1 MIRALAEGMAN
12 RAAVDE
18 AMVTLDLS
26 RSVVYE
32 LVRRYRRRPQTS
44 SLLPLKSG
52 RHTHAHF
59 LGPDREELLAVTI
72 RQFYLTPQR
81 PPLAAL
87 FQEVRLRFAQH
98 RLKPPHYRTVRQRVQ
113 QLPSHL
119 VLQRREGAK
128 SARAKLGPVLASTLR
143 ADSPLD
149 VVQIDHT
156 PADVIVVD
164 QENRLP
170 IGRPCLS
177 LAIDVA
183 SRMVMGFQVS
193 LEPPSALAVSLV
205 LTHAVLPKA
214 EWLADRELPT
224 VEWPA
229 CGLPDRI
236 HVDNGKEFHSEAFA
250 RACQEHGIEVE
261 YRPREQP
268 HFGGHVER
276 LIGTM
281 MGAVHLLPGTTF
293 SNPQEKASYDAEG
306 RAVLTLPELERWL
319 GLQIAGVYH
328 LTVHS
333 QLGRT
338 PLEAWQEGMARRKLP
353 VRIPKDPAAF
363 FLDFLPGVTRRV
375 ERDGIHFHRIRYWS
389 NVLSPWAGRREEPLL
404 VKYDPRNLSRLYVR
418 DAGGRYWTVPYANL
432 GLPPIALW
440 ELLEVRREQRRRG
453 DHDSS
458 ERDTFAHILQQRQIV
473 KKATREAQQRRRGE
487 RMVQAPATPPSTAA
501 PRESPPD
508 TELKPFPVEE
518 WGDD

>member
-1 MIRALAEGMAN
+1 MPPRGWRSWTEATEAEWAVARERERVIRALAEGMAN

-319 GLQIAGVYH
+319 GLQIAGVY
-328 LTVHS
+328 LS
-333 QLGRT
+333 SAGR
-338 PLEAWQEGMARRKLP
+338 PSRPGRRGWHEGSCRCG
-353 VRIPKDPAAF
+353 
-363 FLDFLPGVTRRV
+363 FL
-375 ERDGIHFHRIRYWS
+375 RIRRRSSWIF
-389 NVLSPWAGRREEPLL
+389 SPVSPGE
-404 VKYDPRNLSRLYVR
+404 
-418 DAGGRYWTVPYANL
+418 
-432 GLPPIALW
+432 
-440 ELLEVRREQRRRG
+440 
-453 DHDSS
+453 SS
-458 ERDTFAHILQQRQIV
+458 GTAFISTGFGTGATCSAHGPG
-473 KKATREAQQRRRGE
+473 GE
-487 RMVQAPATPPSTAA
+487 RSRSLSSTTHGTCRVCTCATLAVAIGPSPTPTSACL
-501 PRESPPD
+501 RSRCGSCS
-508 TELKPFPVEE
+508 K
-518 WGDD
+518 